1 MNRRK
6 QFLGASVAL
15 ATVALALVVLG
26 GGATGSSGSG
36 KGLHGQVWVT
46 NKSLNTV
53 AVFDAS
59 SGQVLANIPVG
70 STPIGVAIPKG
81 THKAYVSNEGSNT
94 VSVIDTDSFAIIKTI
109 AMGAGPH
116 HMMASPDGKR
126 IYVGE
131 YNANTVGVIDTNT
144 DEEIARYVT
153 SPNPV
158 AKTHAVY
165 VTDDGATLYA
175 TDFATNE
182 LVALGAATGAV
193 EWRLHLTGSPSEAL
207 VTSDRKTAYV
217 SIRSRNSVAVIDLG
231 SHALVAE
238 KWVGTMPDTL
248 QLMPDGKHLVV
259 TLRGTPAQISILDTG
274 SLETNL
280 IALTGTTTGHH
291 WLSASGRYSFVAIEG
306 PGGLA
311 LVDNATGRTVT
322 TFAYPGGGKP
332 HGVFFWPQGGDDSGS
347 D

>member
-1 MNRRK
+1 MKRSLL
-6 QFLGASVAL
+6 FAAIGVVAVGLLTVL
-15 ATVALALVVLG
+15 AG
-26 GGATGSSGSG
+26 GGASGSSAR
-36 KGLHGQVWVT
+36 GLHGEVWVT

-59 SGQVLANIPVG
+59 SGQVLANIAVG
-70 STPIGVAIPKG
+70 STPIGVTIPKG

-116 HMMASPDGKR
+116 HMMAGPDGKR

-131 YNANTVGVIDTNT
+131 YNANTVGVIDTT
-144 DEEIARYVT
+144 ADEEIARYAT

-182 LVALGAATGAV
+182 LVVLDAQTGAI
-193 EWRLHLTGSPSEAL
+193 EWRLHLSGSPSEAL

-217 SIRSRNSVAVIDLG
+217 SIRSRDSVAVIDLQ
-231 SHALVAE
+231 SHSLIAE

-248 QLMPDGKHLVV
+248 QLTPDGKRLVV
-259 TLRGTPAQISILDTG
+259 TLRGTPAQISVLDTS

-280 IALTGTTTGHH
+280 IDLAGSTTGHH
-291 WLSASGRYSFVAIEG
+291 WLSAGGRYSFVAVEG

-311 LVDNATGRTVT
+311 LVDNETGRTVT

-332 HGVFFWPQGGDDSGS
+332 HGVFFWPQGGDENAS